1 MQRTRAARRIP
12 HLEAPVFASDLLKDK
27 VFVVTGGGSGLG
39 AEMARRFAALGA
51 HSVVLGRRLDRL
63 QKVVDEIV
71 QAGGKALALACDVRD
86 FPAVQAVADGVD
98 QQLGRIDGLVNN
110 AAGNFLAASEDLS
123 PNGFKTVVD
132 IVLNGTFNCT
142 SAFGKKMIARGKGGA
157 VVNIVATYAWTGSA
171 FVLPSACAKAGVL
184 ALTRSLAVEWAHYGI
199 RLNAIAPGPVPTDGA
214 FSRLMPD
221 PSFEEMAK
229 NRVPL
234 KRFGTPREIA
244 DAAVFLLCDGAG
256 YVTGDCLTVDG
267 GEWLKNGGEFSY
279 ATDYDRENLKAMLK
293 AMRGK
298 EK

>member
-1 MQRTRAARRIP
+1 M
-12 HLEAPVFASDLLKDK
+12 FASDLLKDK
-27 VFVVTGGGSGLG
+27 VLVVTGGGSGLG

-51 HSVVLGRRLDRL
+51 HSVVMARKLDRL
-63 QKVVDEIV
+63 EKVAGEIHA
-71 QAGGKALALACDVRD
+71 AGGKATALACDVRD
-86 FPAVQAVADGVD
+86 AAGVAAAADEIEKK
-98 QQLGRIDGLVNN
+98 LGRVDGLVNN

-123 PNGFKTVVD
+123 ANGFRTVVD
-132 IVLNGTFNCT
+132 IVLNGTFHCT
-142 SAFGKKMIARGKGGA
+142 QAFGKKMIARGKGA
-157 VVNIVATYAWTGSA
+157 IVNIVTTYAWMGSA

-184 ALTRSLAVEWAHYGI
+184 ALTRSLAVEWASYGI
-199 RLNAIAPGPVPTDGA
+199 RLNAIAPGPVPTEGA

-221 PSFEEMAK
+221 PAFEEQAR

-267 GEWLKNGGEFSY
+267 GEWLRNGGEFSY
-279 ATDYDRENLKAMLK
+279 ATDYDRDNLKQMLR

>member
-1 MQRTRAARRIP
+1 MF
-12 HLEAPVFASDLLKDK
+12 APDLLKDK

-51 HSVVLGRRLDRL
+51 HSVLLGRRLDRL
-63 QKVVDEIV
+63 QAVADEIAA
-71 QAGGKALALACDVRD
+71 AGGKALPFACDVRD
-86 FPAVQAVADGVD
+86 FEAVQGVADAVEGR
-98 QQLGRIDGLVNN
+98 LGRIDGLVNN

-123 PNGFKTVVD
+123 PNAFRTIVD
-132 IVLNGTFNCT
+132 IVLNGTFHCT
-142 SAFGKKMIARGKGGA
+142 SAFGRKMIARGQGGA
-157 VVNIVATYAWTGSA
+157 VVSIVTTYAWTGSA

-221 PSFEEMAK
+221 PTFQEMAK

>member
-1 MQRTRAARRIP
+1 VYAP
-12 HLEAPVFASDLLKDK
+12 GLLEGKTM
-27 VFVVTGGGSGLG
+27 VVTGGGTGLG
-39 AEMARRFAALGA
+39 AEMARRFAELGA
-51 HSVVLGRRLDRL
+51 HSVVLGRRQEKLDE
-63 QKVVDEIV
+63 VVAQIRSRGG
-71 QAGGKALALACDVRD
+71 QATAMSCDVRD
-86 FPAVQAVADGVD
+86 AAAVERAAAQVPRVD
-98 QQLGRIDGLVNN
+98 ALVNN

-132 IVLNGTFNCT
+132 IVLNGTFHCT
-142 SAFGKKMIARGKGGA
+142 SAFGKKMIAGGKGGA
-157 VVNIVATYAWTGSA
+157 IVNIVTTYAWTGSA

-184 ALTRSLAVEWAHYGI
+184 VMTRSLAVEWAAYDI
-199 RLNAIAPGPVPTDGA
+199 RVNAIAPGPVPTEGA

-221 PSFEEMAK
+221 PQLMENAK

-244 DAAVFLLCDGAG
+244 DAAVFLLSDGAG

-279 ATDYDRENLKAMLK
+279 ATDYDRDNVKQMFR

-298 EK
+298 ER

>member
-1 MQRTRAARRIP
+1 MF
-12 HLEAPVFASDLLKDK
+12 APDLLKDK

-63 QKVVDEIV
+63 EKVTDEIAE
-71 QAGGKALALACDVRD
+71 AGGKAMALACDVRD
-86 FPAVQAVADGVD
+86 VQAVQAVADEVD
-98 QQLGRIDGLVNN
+98 KQLGRIDGLVNN

-123 PNGFKTVVD
+123 PNGFRTVVD

-157 VVNIVATYAWTGSA
+157 VVSIVTTYAWTGSA

-221 PSFEEMAK
+221 PSFEEMAR

-267 GEWLKNGGEFSY
+267 GEWLRNGGEFSY
-279 ATDYDRENLKAMLK
+279 AIDYDRENLKMMLK